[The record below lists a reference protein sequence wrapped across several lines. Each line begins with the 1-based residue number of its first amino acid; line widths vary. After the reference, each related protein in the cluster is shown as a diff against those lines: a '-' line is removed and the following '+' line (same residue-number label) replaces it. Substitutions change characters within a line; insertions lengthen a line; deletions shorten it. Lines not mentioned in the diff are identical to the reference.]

1 MEKTIYKDQ
10 CSACGKD
17 CTRLRRVSSRTGSAR
32 WVTDCC
38 GSSPMAAPGP
48 SQTASSPEATSTQV
62 HLNDYLDISSR
73 TFAPA
78 KESGTSPMPTT
89 MSLPSSSLTE
99 PGAQLPHILA
109 PGIHLVPTTWGLT
122 SAGSSTTSKSEASA
136 PEVQPLGLSASGEA
150 PSPSQWHC
158 SAGHSNNA
166 KRGRCFFCGEASP
179 ERRGIPRRPAS
190 TAEPQERE
198 C

>member
-1 MEKTIYKDQ
+1 MNQITYSDK
-10 CSACGKD
+10 CSACNQP

-48 SQTASSPEATSTQV
+48 SQTASSPADTSTQV
-62 HLNDYLDISSR
+62 RLNDYLDISSR
-73 TFAPA
+73 TSGPA

-89 MSLPSSSLTE
+89 MSLPCSSPTE

-109 PGIHLVPTTWGLT
+109 PGIHLIPTTWGLT
-122 SAGSSTTSKSEASA
+122 SGGSSSTPTPAAPEASRPA
-136 PEVQPLGLSASGEA
+136 GGEA